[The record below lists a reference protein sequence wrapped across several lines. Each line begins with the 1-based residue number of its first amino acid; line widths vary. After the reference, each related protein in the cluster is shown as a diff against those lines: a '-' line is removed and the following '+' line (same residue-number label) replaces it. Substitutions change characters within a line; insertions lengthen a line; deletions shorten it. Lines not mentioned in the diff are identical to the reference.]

1 MKVYALYYDMD
12 CGGDITCTT
21 LLNLYTTLDAAET
34 ALLGTPLEN
43 EEDDWM
49 YIKELEVLS

>member
-21 LLNLYTTLDAAET
+21 LLNLYATLDAAET